1 MVHSWLEHLFLDVV
15 NPFVYRF
22 LGKELLRAKPAINE
36 EPGDK
41 LHADAILG
49 SENMCDCNEATHV
62 VFMKSSTQRLRTL
75 EGLIFL
81 RGSIRLILAP
91 SSSPGL
97 EI

>member
-1 MVHSWLEHLFLDVV
+1 MVTKEVKSENGAPWLEHLFLDVV

-49 SENMCDCNEATHV
+49 
-62 VFMKSSTQRLRTL
+62 
-75 EGLIFL
+75 
-81 RGSIRLILAP
+81 
-91 SSSPGL
+91 
-97 EI
+97 